1 MLCESMVSLLMLLI
15 FIIFFYKG
23 FPCARQLGYMSHY
36 NTAAPKTIIW
46 VSYAGELVSHPQRG
60 VLQLFIHKNCLKG
73 FDKQAYLLSQ
83 TFRYRLQQI
92 FFFNLHW
99 HSKIKSHCSQPC
111 ALVHLCF
118 LSLMF
123 FVFVFL
129 LFIFLFNSQ
138 CFFGF
143 QYGRVFVHVCV
154 RE

>member
-15 FIIFFYKG
+15 FILFFYKG

-123 FVFVFL
+123 FVFVF
-129 LFIFLFNSQ
+129 FIFYLPFQLTMLLWFSVWT
-138 CFFGF
+138 CF
-143 QYGRVFVHVCV
+143 RACV
-154 RE
+154 RA